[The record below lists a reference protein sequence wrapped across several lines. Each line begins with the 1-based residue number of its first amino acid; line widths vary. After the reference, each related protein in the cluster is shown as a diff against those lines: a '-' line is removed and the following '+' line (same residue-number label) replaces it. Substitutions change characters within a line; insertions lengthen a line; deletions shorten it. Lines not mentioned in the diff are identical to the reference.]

1 MKLNKTVFKDIGKV
15 LKDKDAKREINIR
28 ASRDVIALS
37 KKVIYSVHRSDMK
50 NAVKFMAEIKKK
62 FLALKKI
69 GSNVGITKVA
79 AQEYV
84 EAVTYYE
91 LVKKG
96 SLSGYKDLGV
106 AADDY
111 LLGLADLSGELVR
124 RAVNLATKKEI
135 EKVKDIK
142 NFIDDLNYQFL
153 QFDLRDGELRKKA
166 DMVRWNLNKLED
178 VLLSASLR

>member
-79 AQEYV
+79 A
-84 EAVTYYE
+84 
-91 LVKKG
+91 
-96 SLSGYKDLGV
+96 
-106 AADDY
+106 
-111 LLGLADLSGELVR
+111 
-124 RAVNLATKKEI
+124 
-135 EKVKDIK
+135 
-142 NFIDDLNYQFL
+142 
-153 QFDLRDGELRKKA
+153 
-166 DMVRWNLNKLED
+166 
-178 VLLSASLR
+178 